1 MLSSTPLEMEND
13 FLFSKMNKS
22 TAADQQESDQQE
34 NKIADLT
41 NKLAI
46 KDNQLGIVL
55 DELNKKNVEN
65 SMVLN
70 QSFTSDST
78 MYMDKMALQIQQL
91 NEQLSAKTQ
100 QISDLNSCLVKQT
113 NFCENLSNLLQQ
125 SQEKLN
131 KFGKFNFNCDLI
143 K

>member
-1 MLSSTPLEMEND
+1 MNLLSSTPLEMEND
-13 FLFSKMNKS
+13 FLFSKMDKS
-22 TAADQQESDQQE
+22 ATGDQHEADQQE

-55 DELNKKNVEN
+55 DELNKKNAEN

-78 MYMDKMALQIQQL
+78 MYIDKMALQIQQL
-91 NEQLSAKTQ
+91 NEQLGAKSQ

-113 NFCENLSNLLQQ
+113 SFCENLSNLLQQ

-131 KFGKFNFNCDLI
+131 KFGKFI
-143 K
+143 YQSI